1 MSIHAVDNY
10 IVRLWREGLTLQQ
23 IAYNVRSSGLLV
35 KNIAKIVAI
44 SEMEVTFGKY
54 NIQDKCMV
62 IPSIINYDVRQL

>member
-23 IAYNVRSSGLLV
+23 IAYNVRSSGLLI

-44 SEMEVTFGKY
+44 SEMHVTFGKY
-54 NIQDKCMV
+54 DLQDKCMI